1 MFVESRQP
9 ALSIDFLPAKGESC
23 FLRGGLIRIG
33 SMDVVQTLASAAQLV
48 SAMVSAVG
56 ALEQAASDLA
66 EAPRRLQVLEDFV
79 SDLDA
84 LTQQSRQRHAHK
96 LHGPQLER
104 QLQSLGRLMDQLRA
118 NIAKA
123 RQALSK
129 KGKGK
134 GFAWVV
140 RSSVVGDPLLRYV
153 KLIRDDLNWWLELQ
167 DLTQSVGDVI
177 ASTARSTP
185 SLVRVKS
192 ERGYPVSKNCS
203 YVRELLEKDG
213 GHRVV
218 LIVGLS
224 GIGKSCLARQIAS
237 DPPGSF
243 VDGAIE
249 ISFGRW
255 CSRAACNGC
264 RREYHGRLVRKI
276 CTFLVQIG
284 SMNLKDEIG
293 KDLDDVCCLLQ
304 TALVGKSMLIL
315 LDDVWE
321 QDIVDR
327 FTRLYDND
335 CRYLVT
341 TRDEAIYEIA
351 EAEKVEISKDD
362 IKEISKE
369 ILLYHSLL
377 SVGELP
383 PIAEVMLD
391 RCGHHP
397 LTVAVMGKALRK
409 ETRMEKWEKAISNLS
424 TYATCAPGPVSYVN
438 EKDVETTL
446 TIFGSFEFSLEA
458 MPENSRSFFLVLAAI
473 SWEEPVPEAC
483 LESIWS
489 ALLQDSLFS
498 IVVSK
503 LVEGSLIIKLEDQL
517 LYHMHDMVSLYLENK
532 TNDAAR
538 TLLSESISDY
548 AALVAPWLFVFGKEC
563 VKGPAEQKMRSFF
576 SLLEFMEIEILLR
589 STTQAL
595 MACRSISDFE
605 ASRLGFS
612 KILGPQVAEIISVGS
627 PDLIF
632 AVTNAITVIFFQAD
646 YINLGQSLETAGSI
660 DKLIGLLGVC
670 KDPSTLA
677 NFSSVLA
684 KISEHVDA
692 TIADE
697 ILSRIPMDRIADL
710 LSPENDELS
719 HETVFTTLVSLTK
732 VGKLKAVEIM
742 IESGIDKKLLVL
754 LGNGSEIS
762 QHHAI
767 IMLKTFCELGAPL
780 QGCMGPA
787 VLIHLPWHARMSLER
802 FVLFDQNLPPAKP
815 QQSFEVMLHKILQKD
830 NKEIIEAIQ
839 GLLSLAERATDT
851 RVQDLLLGSN
861 LFDRLAVLLHCR
873 EVQSNQVRSQTA
885 FLVMKLACTGGEPY
899 VRRFLDLNIVHEL
912 IDMMQCNV
920 DDLQDS
926 AYYALHQIVFA
937 KGGSLVLQTFLQLG
951 TIEKLV
957 NLLECRSL
965 KTKDLAMQLL
975 ADIVVVGTKPCIE
988 RMLAS
993 QVIEKLVAL
1002 EKFGEPFSGAVS
1014 RYMQGL
1020 NMCKNLQSAERAV
1033 MKQHIL
1039 RKVRSAVRGHKL
1051 EATLV
1056 ASVEACI
1063 AEGSKGGS
1071 SSRKKK

>member
-1 MFVESRQP
+1 
-9 ALSIDFLPAKGESC
+9 
-23 FLRGGLIRIG
+23 
-33 SMDVVQTLASAAQLV
+33 MDVVQTLASATQLV
-48 SAMVSAVG
+48 SAMVTAVG
-56 ALEQAASDLA
+56 ALEQAAADFA

-84 LTQQSRQRHAHK
+84 LAQQARQRHAHK
-96 LHGPQLER
+96 MHGPQLER
-104 QLQSLGRLMDQLRA
+104 QLQSLGRLMDQLGT

-123 RQALSK
+123 RQVLSK
-129 KGKGK
+129 KGRGK
-134 GFAWVV
+134 AFARVV
-140 RSSVVGDPLLRYV
+140 KSSVVGDPLMRYV
-153 KLIRDDLNWWLELQ
+153 KAIRDELNWWLELQ
-167 DLTQSVGDVI
+167 ELTQSVGDVI
-177 ASTARSTP
+177 ASTAKSTP

-192 ERGYPVSKNCS
+192 ERGYPVSKKCS
-203 YVRELLEKDG
+203 YVRELLERDG
-213 GHRVV
+213 SHRVV

-237 DPPGSF
+237 DPPGYF

-255 CSRAACNGC
+255 CSRTACNGS
-264 RREYHGRLVRKI
+264 RSEYHKRLVRKI
-276 CTFLVQIG
+276 CKFLVQIG
-284 SMNLKDEIG
+284 SMTVKEETG

-304 TALVGKSMLIL
+304 TALVGRNMLIL

-327 FTRLYDND
+327 FTKLYDND

-369 ILLYHSLL
+369 ILLYHKVL
-377 SVGELP
+377 
-383 PIAEVMLD
+383 LD

-409 ETRMEKWEKAISNLS
+409 ETRVEKWEKAISNLS

-438 EKDVETTL
+438 EKDVESTL
-446 TIFGSFEFSLEA
+446 TIFGSFEYSLEA
-458 MPENSRSFFLVLAAI
+458 MPENSRSFFMVLAAI

-489 ALLQDSLFS
+489 ALLQDSLFPL
-498 IVVSK
+498 VVSK

-532 TNDAAR
+532 TNDAVR
-538 TLLSESISDY
+538 TLLSESISVC
-548 AALVAPWLFVFGKEC
+548 AALIAPWLFVFGKEC

-576 SLLEFMEIEILLR
+576 SLLEFMEIEILLG

-605 ASRLGFS
+605 SSRLGFS
-612 KILGPQVAEIISVGS
+612 KILGPRIAEIISVGS

-632 AVTNAITVIFFQAD
+632 AITKAITVIFFQAD
-646 YINLGQSLETAGSI
+646 YINLAQSLETAGSV
-660 DKLIGLLGVC
+660 DKLIDLLGVC
-670 KDPSTLA
+670 EDTSTLA
-677 NFSSVLA
+677 NLSSVLA

-692 TIADE
+692 TTADE
-697 ILSRIPMDRIADL
+697 ILSRTPMDRIADL
-710 LSPENDELS
+710 LSPENEQW
-719 HETVFTTLVSLTK
+719 HEIVFTTLASLTK
-732 VGKLKAVEIM
+732 VGKLKAVETM
-742 IESGIDKKLLVL
+742 IESGVDKKLLVL

-767 IMLKTFCELGAPL
+767 TMLKTFCELGAPL
-780 QGCMGPA
+780 QGCMGPG
-787 VLIHLPWHARMSLER
+787 VLVHLPWRARISLER
-802 FVLFDQNLPPAKP
+802 FVLFDQSVPPSPKP
-815 QQSFEVMLHKILQKD
+815 QQSFEVILHKILQKD

-839 GLLSLAERATDT
+839 GLLPFAERANDS
-851 RVQDLLLGSN
+851 RVQDLLLGSI
-861 LFDRLAVLLHCR
+861 LFDRLALLLQCR
-873 EVQSNQVRSQTA
+873 EVESNQARSQAA

-899 VRRFLDLNIVHEL
+899 VRRFLELNIVHNL
-912 IDMMQCNV
+912 IDMMQCNI
-920 DDLQDS
+920 DELQDS
-926 AYYALHQIVFA
+926 AYYALHQIIVFA
-937 KGGSLVLQTFLQLG
+937 KGGSLVLQRFLQLG

-957 NLLECRSL
+957 NLLDRKSL
-965 KTKDLAMQLL
+965 KTKHLAMQLL
-975 ADIVVVGTKPCIE
+975 VDIAVVGTKPCIE

-993 QVIEKLVAL
+993 QVVEKLVAL
-1002 EKFGEPFSGAVS
+1002 EKAGDEPFDGAVS
-1014 RYMQGL
+1014 RYIEGL
-1020 NMCKNLQSAERAV
+1020 NMCKNVQSAERAV

-1051 EATLV
+1051 EASLV

-1063 AEGSKGGS
+1063 AEGTKGASS

>member
-1 MFVESRQP
+1 
-9 ALSIDFLPAKGESC
+9 
-23 FLRGGLIRIG
+23 
-33 SMDVVQTLASAAQLV
+33 MDVVQVLASATQLV

-96 LHGPQLER
+96 LHGPQLDR
-104 QLQSLGRLMDQLRA
+104 QFQSLGRLMDQLRG
-118 NIAKA
+118 NVAKA
-123 RQALSK
+123 RKVLGS

-134 GFAWVV
+134 GFARLV
-140 RSSVVGDPLLRYV
+140 RSSVVGDPLIKYAR
-153 KLIRDDLNWWLELQ
+153 LIRDDLNQWLELQ
-167 DLTQSVGDVI
+167 ELTQSIGNVI

-192 ERGYPVSKNCS
+192 EHGYPVSKKCS
-203 YVRELLEKDG
+203 YVRELLERDG
-213 GHRVV
+213 AHRVV

-237 DPPGSF
+237 DPPLSF

-249 ISFGRW
+249 IGFGRW
-255 CSRAACNGC
+255 CSRAACNGS
-264 RREYHGRLVRKI
+264 RSEYHKRLARKI
-276 CTFLVQIG
+276 CTFLVKIG
-284 SMNLKDEIG
+284 SMTLKEETGI
-293 KDLDDVCCLLQ
+293 DLDDVCCLLQ
-304 TALVGKSMLIL
+304 TALVGRSMLIL

-351 EAEKVEISKDD
+351 EAEKVEICKDD
-362 IKEISKE
+362 IKEISTE

-377 SVGELP
+377 SAGELP
-383 PIAEVMLD
+383 PVAEVLLD

-409 ETRMEKWEKAISNLS
+409 ETRVEKWEKAISNLS

-458 MPENSRSFFLVLAAI
+458 MPENSRIFFMALAAI

-489 ALLQDSLFS
+489 ALEQCGLFS
-498 IVVSK
+498 LVVSK
-503 LVEGSLIIKLEDQL
+503 LVEGSLIIKLEDQP

-532 TNDAAR
+532 TNDATRA
-538 TLLSESISDY
+538 LLSDSISY
-548 AALVAPWLFVFGKEC
+548 NVALVAPWLFVFGKEC
-563 VKGPAEQKMRSFF
+563 MKRPAEQKMGSFF
-576 SLLEFMEIEILLR
+576 SLLEFMDIEILLVN
-589 STTQAL
+589 TTQAL
-595 MACRSISDFE
+595 MACRSLSELETNRI
-605 ASRLGFS
+605 GFS
-612 KILGPQVAEIISVGS
+612 KILGPRIAEIISVGS
-627 PDLIF
+627 LDLIF
-632 AVTNAITVIFFQAD
+632 AVTAAITVIFSPSD
-646 YINLGQSLETAGSI
+646 YINLAHSLEIAGSI
-660 DKLIGLLGVC
+660 DKLIDLLGAC
-670 KDPSTLA
+670 EDTSTLA
-677 NFSSVLA
+677 NLSSVLT

-697 ILSRIPMDRIADL
+697 ILSRIPMVRIADL
-710 LSPENDELS
+710 LTAENEQW
-719 HETVFTTLVSLTK
+719 HEIVFTTLASLTK
-732 VGKLKAVEIM
+732 VGKLKAVETM
-742 IESGIDKKLLVL
+742 IESGIDNKLLVL

-767 IMLKTFCELGAPL
+767 ITLKTFCELGAPL
-780 QGCMGPA
+780 QGCIGPA
-787 VLIHLPWHARMSLER
+787 VLLHLPWHARISLER
-802 FVLFDQNLPPAKP
+802 FVLFDRNVPQSPKP
-815 QQSFEVMLHKILQKD
+815 QQSFEVILHNILQRD
-830 NKEIIEAIQ
+830 NKNIIKGIQ
-839 GLLSLAERATDT
+839 GLLSLAETANDT
-851 RVQDLLLGSN
+851 RVQDLLLGSH
-861 LFDRLAVLLHCR
+861 LFDRLAWLLQRR
-873 EVQSNQVRSQTA
+873 EVEKNQVRSQTA

-899 VRRFLDLNIVHEL
+899 VHRFLELNIVHEL
-912 IDMMQCNV
+912 IDMLQCNI
-920 DDLQDS
+920 DELQDS

-937 KGGSLVLQTFLQLG
+937 KGGSLVLQRFLQLR

-957 NLLECRSL
+957 NLLDRKSL
-965 KTKDLAMQLL
+965 KTKDLAMQFLV
-975 ADIVVVGTKPCIE
+975 DITEVGTKPCIE

-993 QVIEKLVAL
+993 QIVEKLVAL
-1002 EKFGEPFSGAVS
+1002 EKAGDPFGGAVS
-1014 RYMQGL
+1014 RYIQGL
-1020 NMCKNLQSAERAV
+1020 NMCKKLQSAERAV

-1051 EATLV
+1051 EAILV
-1056 ASVEACI
+1056 ASVEASI
-1063 AEGSKGGS
+1063 AEGFKGAS
-1071 SSRKKK
+1071 SSRK

>member
-1 MFVESRQP
+1 
-9 ALSIDFLPAKGESC
+9 
-23 FLRGGLIRIG
+23 
-33 SMDVVQTLASAAQLV
+33 MDAVNVLASATQLV
-48 SAMVSAVG
+48 SAMVAAVA
-56 ALEQAASDLA
+56 ALEQAAADFA

-79 SDLDA
+79 SDLEA
-84 LTQQSRQRHAHK
+84 LTQQARQKHASKMHS
-96 LHGPQLER
+96 PQLER
-104 QLQSLGRLMDQLRA
+104 QFQSLGRLMDQLHA

-123 RQALSK
+123 RQVLK

-134 GFAWVV
+134 GKGIARVV
-140 RSSVVGDPLLRYV
+140 RSSVVGDPLMKYV

-167 DLTQSVGDVI
+167 KLTQNVGKVI
-177 ASTARSTP
+177 ASTAKSTP

-192 ERGYPVSKNCS
+192 ERGYPVSKKCS

-213 GHRVV
+213 GHRVI

-237 DPPGSF
+237 DPPSNF

-249 ISFGRW
+249 VSFGRW
-255 CSRAACNGC
+255 CSRAACNGS
-264 RREYHGRLVRKI
+264 RIEYHKRLARKI
-276 CTFLVQIG
+276 CKFLVQIG
-284 SMNLKDEIG
+284 SVTVNEETG

-304 TALVGKSMLIL
+304 TALVGRNILIL

-327 FTRLYDND
+327 FTKLYDND

-341 TRDEAIYEIA
+341 TRDEAIYEIV

-383 PIAEVMLD
+383 HVAEVLLE

-409 ETRMEKWEKAISNLS
+409 ETRVEKWEKAISNLS

-438 EKDVETTL
+438 EKEAETTL

-458 MPENSRSFFLVLAAI
+458 MPENSRSFFMALAAI

-489 ALLQDSLFS
+489 ALVQDSLFS
-498 IVVSK
+498 LVVSK
-503 LVEGSLIIKLEDQL
+503 LVEGSLIIKLDDQL

-532 TNDAAR
+532 ANDAVR
-538 TLLSESISDY
+538 TLLSESFPEY
-548 AALVAPWLFVFGKEC
+548 AALVSPWLFVFGKEC

-576 SLLEFMEIEILLR
+576 SLLEFMEIEILLG

-605 ASRLGFS
+605 ACRLGFS
-612 KILGPQVAEIISVGS
+612 KILAPRIAEIISVGS
-627 PDLIF
+627 PSLIF
-632 AVTNAITVIFFQAD
+632 SVTKAITVIFFQTD
-646 YINLGQSLETAGSI
+646 YVNLAQSLETAGSMDRLI
-660 DKLIGLLGVC
+660 DLISVC
-670 KDPSTLA
+670 EDTSTLA

-684 KISEHVDA
+684 RISEHVDA
-692 TIADE
+692 IIADE
-697 ILSRIPMDRIADL
+697 VLSRIPMDRIADL
-710 LSPENDELS
+710 LSPENEQW
-719 HETVFTTLVSLTK
+719 HEIVFTTLASLTK
-732 VGKLKAVEIM
+732 VGKLKAVETM
-742 IESGIDKKLLVL
+742 IESGIDKKLLIL

-767 IMLKTFCELGAPL
+767 ILLKTFCELGAPL

-787 VLIHLPWHARMSLER
+787 VLIHLPWHARLSLER
-802 FVLFDQNLPPAKP
+802 FVFLDQNVSPSPKP
-815 QQSFEVMLHKILQKD
+815 QQSFEVLLHKILQRDDKD
-830 NKEIIEAIQ
+830 IIEAIQ
-839 GLLSLAERATDT
+839 GLLPLAERANDS

-861 LFDRLAVLLHCR
+861 LFERLAFLLQRR
-873 EVQSNQVRSQTA
+873 EVESNNVRSQSA

-899 VRRFLDLNIVHEL
+899 IRRFMELNIVHEL
-912 IDMMQCNV
+912 IDMMQCNI
-920 DDLQDS
+920 DELQDS
-926 AYYALHQIVFA
+926 AYYALHQIISA
-937 KGGSLVLQTFLQLG
+937 KGGSIVLQRFLQQC

-957 NLLECRSL
+957 NFLDRKSL

-975 ADIVVVGTKPCIE
+975 VDIVVVGTKPCIE
-988 RMLAS
+988 RMLSS

-1002 EKFGEPFSGAVS
+1002 EKADESFSGAVS
-1014 RYMQGL
+1014 RYIQGL
-1020 NMCKNLQSAERAV
+1020 NMCKNIQSAERAV
-1033 MKQHIL
+1033 TKQHIL

-1051 EATLV
+1051 EPSLL

-1063 AEGSKGGS
+1063 AECSKGAS

>member
-1 MFVESRQP
+1 
-9 ALSIDFLPAKGESC
+9 
-23 FLRGGLIRIG
+23 
-33 SMDVVQTLASAAQLV
+33 MDAVQVLASATQLV
-48 SAMVSAVG
+48 SAMVTAVG
-56 ALEQAASDLA
+56 ALEQAAADLA

-84 LTQQSRQRHAHK
+84 LARQARQQHAHK
-96 LHGPQLER
+96 MHGPRLER
-104 QLQSLGRLMDQLRA
+104 QLQSLGRLMDQLSA
-118 NIAKA
+118 NVAKA
-123 RQALSK
+123 RQALSRR
-129 KGKGK
+129 KGRGK
-134 GFAWVV
+134 GFAQLV
-140 RSSVVGDPLLRYV
+140 RSSVVGDPLMRYV

-167 DLTQSVGDVI
+167 ELTQSVGDAI
-177 ASTARSTP
+177 ASTAKSTP
-185 SLVRVKS
+185 SLVKVKS
-192 ERGYPVSKNCS
+192 ERGYPVSKKCS
-203 YVRELLEKDG
+203 YVRELLEMDG
-213 GHRVV
+213 AHQVV

-237 DPPGSF
+237 DPPCSF

-249 ISFGRW
+249 VSFGRW
-255 CSRAACNGC
+255 CSRAACNGS
-264 RREYHGRLVRKI
+264 RSEYHKRLVRKI
-276 CTFLVQIG
+276 CKFLVQIG
-284 SMNLKDEIG
+284 SMTVDEETG
-293 KDLDDVCCLLQ
+293 KDLDGVCCLLQ

-327 FTRLYDND
+327 FTKLYDND

-341 TRDEAIYEIA
+341 TRDEAIHEIA

-377 SVGELP
+377 SFGELP
-383 PIAEVMLD
+383 PVAEVLLD

-409 ETRMEKWEKAISNLS
+409 ETRVEKWEKAISNLS

-438 EKDVETTL
+438 EKDVESTL
-446 TIFGSFEFSLEA
+446 TIFGSFEYSLEA
-458 MPENSRSFFLVLAAI
+458 MPENSRSFFMVLAAI
-473 SWEEPVPEAC
+473 SWEEPIPEAC

-498 IVVSK
+498 LVVSK

-517 LYHMHDMVSLYLENK
+517 LYHVHDMVSLYLENK
-532 TNDAAR
+532 TNDAIR
-538 TLLSESISDY
+538 TLLSESISDC

-576 SLLEFMEIEILLR
+576 SLLEFMEIQILLQ

-595 MACRSISDFE
+595 MSCRSIYDFE

-612 KILGPQVAEIISVGS
+612 KILGPRIAEIISVGS
-627 PDLIF
+627 ADLIF
-632 AVTNAITVIFFQAD
+632 AITKAITVIFFPAD
-646 YINLGQSLETAGSI
+646 YINLAQSLETAGSI
-660 DKLIGLLGVC
+660 DKLIDLLGAC
-670 KDPSTLA
+670 EDTSTLA
-677 NFSSVLA
+677 NLSSVLA
-684 KISEHVDA
+684 KISEYVDD
-692 TIADE
+692 TIAEE

-710 LSPENDELS
+710 LSPENEQW
-719 HETVFTTLVSLTK
+719 HEIVFTTLASLTK
-732 VGKLKAVEIM
+732 VGKLKAVETM
-742 IESGIDKKLLVL
+742 IESGVDKKLLVL
-754 LGNGSEIS
+754 LGSGSEIS

-767 IMLKTFCELGAPL
+767 VMLKTFCELGAPL
-780 QGCMGPA
+780 QGCMGPG

-802 FVLFDQNLPPAKP
+802 FVLFDQSVPPTPKP
-815 QQSFEVMLHKILQKD
+815 SQSFEVTLHKILQKD
-830 NKEIIEAIQ
+830 NKDVIEAIQ
-839 GLLSLAERATDT
+839 GLLPLAERANDS

-861 LFDRLAVLLHCR
+861 LFDRLALLLQHR
-873 EVQSNQVRSQTA
+873 EVENNQVRSQTA

-899 VRRFLDLNIVHEL
+899 VHRFLELNIVHGL
-912 IDMMQCNV
+912 IDMMQCNI
-920 DDLQDS
+920 DELQDS

-937 KGGSLVLQTFLQLG
+937 KGGSLVLQRFLQLG

-957 NLLECRSL
+957 NLLDRKSL

-975 ADIVVVGTKPCIE
+975 VDIAVVGTKPCIE
-988 RMLAS
+988 RMLAY
-993 QVIEKLVAL
+993 QVIEKLVSL
-1002 EKFGEPFSGAVS
+1002 EKTGQPFGGAVS
-1014 RYMQGL
+1014 RYIQGL
-1020 NMCKNLQSAERAV
+1020 NMCKNVQSAERAV

-1051 EATLV
+1051 EASLV
-1056 ASVEACI
+1056 ASVEASI
-1063 AEGSKGGS
+1063 AEGSKGAS

>member
-1 MFVESRQP
+1 
-9 ALSIDFLPAKGESC
+9 
-23 FLRGGLIRIG
+23 
-33 SMDVVQTLASAAQLV
+33 MDVVQVIASATELV
-48 SAMVSAVG
+48 SAMVSAVR

-84 LTQQSRQRHAHK
+84 LTEQSRQRHANK
-96 LHGPQLER
+96 LHAPQLDR
-104 QLQSLGRLMDQLRA
+104 QFQSLGRLMDQLRG

-123 RQALSK
+123 RKVLSGSG

-134 GFAWVV
+134 GFARLV
-140 RSSVVGDPLLRYV
+140 RSSVTGDPLMRYV
-153 KLIRDDLNWWLELQ
+153 RLIRDDLNQWLELQ
-167 DLTQSVGDVI
+167 QLTQSVGKVI

-185 SLVRVKS
+185 ALVRVKS
-192 ERGYPVSKNCS
+192 EHGYPVSKKCS
-203 YVRELLEKDG
+203 YVRELLERDG
-213 GHRVV
+213 AHRVV

-237 DPPGSF
+237 DPPFSF

-249 ISFGRW
+249 IGFGRW
-255 CSRAACNGC
+255 CSRAACNGS
-264 RREYHGRLVRKI
+264 RSEYHKRLARKI

-284 SMNLKDEIG
+284 SMTVKEEVG

-304 TALVGKSMLIL
+304 TALVGRSMLIL

-362 IKEISKE
+362 IKEISRE

-383 PIAEVMLD
+383 PVAEVLLD

-409 ETRMEKWEKAISNLS
+409 ETRVEKWEKAISNLS

-458 MPENSRSFFLVLAAI
+458 MPENSRNFFMALAAI

-489 ALLQDSLFS
+489 ALEQGGLFS
-498 IVVSK
+498 LVVSK
-503 LVEGSLIIKLEDQL
+503 LVEGSLIIKLEDQP

-532 TNDAAR
+532 TNDVAR
-538 TLLSESISDY
+538 ALLSESISYY

-563 VKGPAEQKMRSFF
+563 MKRPAEQKMGSFF
-576 SLLEFMEIEILLR
+576 SLLEFMEIEILLVN
-589 STTQAL
+589 TTQAL
-595 MACRSISDFE
+595 MACRSLSEFE
-605 ASRLGFS
+605 ASSLGFS
-612 KILGPQVAEIISVGS
+612 KILGPRIAEIISVGS

-632 AVTNAITVIFFQAD
+632 AVTTAITVIFFQAD
-646 YINLGQSLETAGSI
+646 YINLARSLETAGSI
-660 DKLIGLLGVC
+660 DKLIDLLGAC
-670 KDPSTLA
+670 QDTSTLA
-677 NFSSVLA
+677 NLSSVLA

-692 TIADE
+692 TVADG

-710 LSPENDELS
+710 LSVENEQW
-719 HETVFTTLVSLTK
+719 HEIVFTTLASLTK
-732 VGKLKAVEIM
+732 VGKLKAVETM

-767 IMLKTFCELGAPL
+767 ITLKTFCELGAPL

-787 VLIHLPWHARMSLER
+787 VLLHLPWHARISLER
-802 FVLFDQNLPPAKP
+802 FVLFDKNASQSPKP
-815 QQSFEVMLHKILQKD
+815 QQSLEVILHKILQRD
-830 NKEIIEAIQ
+830 NKDIIEDIQ
-839 GLLSLAERATDT
+839 GLLSLAERANDT

-861 LFDRLAVLLHCR
+861 LFDRLALLLQR
-873 EVQSNQVRSQTA
+873 KEVEN
-885 FLVMKLACTGGEPY
+885 
-899 VRRFLDLNIVHEL
+899 N
-912 IDMMQCNV
+912 QCNI
-920 DDLQDS
+920 DELQDS

-937 KGGSLVLQTFLQLG
+937 KGGSLVLQRFLQLG

-957 NLLECRSL
+957 NLLDRKSL
-965 KTKDLAMQLL
+965 KTKDLAMQFLV
-975 ADIVVVGTKPCIE
+975 DIAEVGTKPCIE
-988 RMLAS
+988 RMLSS
-993 QVIEKLVAL
+993 QVVEKLVAL
-1002 EKFGEPFSGAVS
+1002 EKAGDPFGGAVS
-1014 RYMQGL
+1014 RYIQGL
-1020 NMCKNLQSAERAV
+1020 NMCKKLQTAERAV

-1051 EATLV
+1051 EASLV
-1056 ASVEACI
+1056 ASVEASI
-1063 AEGSKGGS
+1063 AEGSRGASS

>member
-1 MFVESRQP
+1 
-9 ALSIDFLPAKGESC
+9 
-23 FLRGGLIRIG
+23 
-33 SMDVVQTLASAAQLV
+33 MDAVQALASATQLV
-48 SAMVSAVG
+48 SAMVTAVG
-56 ALEQAASDLA
+56 ALEQAAADLA

-84 LTQQSRQRHAHK
+84 LAREARQRHAHK
-96 LHGPQLER
+96 AHAPRLER
-104 QLQSLGRLMDQLRA
+104 QLESLGRLMDQLRT
-118 NIAKA
+118 NVAKA
-123 RQALSK
+123 RQVLSK
-129 KGKGK
+129 KGRGK
-134 GFAWVV
+134 GFSRMV
-140 RSSVVGDPLLRYV
+140 RSTVVGDPLMRYV

-167 DLTQSVGDVI
+167 ELTQSVGDAI
-177 ASTARSTP
+177 ASTANSTP

-192 ERGYPVSKNCS
+192 ERGYPVSKKCS
-203 YVRELLEKDG
+203 YVRELLERDG
-213 GHRVV
+213 AHRVV

-237 DPPGSF
+237 EPPVSF

-249 ISFGRW
+249 VSFGRW
-255 CSRAACNGC
+255 CSRAACNGS
-264 RREYHGRLVRKI
+264 RSEYHKRLVRKI
-276 CTFLVQIG
+276 CKFLVQIG
-284 SMNLKDEIG
+284 SMTVDEETG

-304 TALVGKSMLIL
+304 TALVGRSMLIL

-327 FTRLYDND
+327 FTKLYDND

-341 TRDEAIYEIA
+341 TRDEAIHEIA

-383 PIAEVMLD
+383 PVAEVLLD

-409 ETRMEKWEKAISNLS
+409 ETRVEKWEKAISNLS

-438 EKDVETTL
+438 EKDVESTL
-446 TIFGSFEFSLEA
+446 TIFGSFEYSLEA
-458 MPENSRSFFLVLAAI
+458 MPENSRSFFMVLAAI

-498 IVVSK
+498 LVVSK

-517 LYHMHDMVSLYLENK
+517 LYHVHDMVSLYLENK
-532 TNDAAR
+532 TNDAVR
-538 TLLSESISDY
+538 TLLSKSISDC

-576 SLLEFMEIEILLR
+576 SLLEFMEIQILLQ

-595 MACRSISDFE
+595 MSCRSISDFE

-612 KILGPQVAEIISVGS
+612 KILGPRIAEIISVGS
-627 PDLIF
+627 ADLIF
-632 AVTNAITVIFFQAD
+632 AITKAITVIFFQAD
-646 YINLGQSLETAGSI
+646 YINLAQSLETAGSI
-660 DKLIGLLGVC
+660 DKLIDLLGVC
-670 KDPSTLA
+670 EDTSTLA
-677 NFSSVLA
+677 NLSSVLA
-684 KISEHVDA
+684 KISEYVDD
-692 TIADE
+692 TIAEE
-697 ILSRIPMDRIADL
+697 ILSRIPMDRITNL
-710 LSPENDELS
+710 LSPENEQW
-719 HETVFTTLVSLTK
+719 HEIVFTTLTSLTK
-732 VGKLKAVEIM
+732 VGKLKAVETM
-742 IESGIDKKLLVL
+742 IESGVDKKLLVL

-762 QHHAI
+762 QHQAI
-767 IMLKTFCELGAPL
+767 AMLKTFCELGAPL
-780 QGCMGPA
+780 QGCMGPG
-787 VLIHLPWHARMSLER
+787 VLIHLPWHARISLER
-802 FVLFDQNLPPAKP
+802 FVLFDQSVPPSPKP
-815 QQSFEVMLHKILQKD
+815 QQSSFAVILHKILQKD
-830 NKEIIEAIQ
+830 NKDIIEAIQ
-839 GLLSLAERATDT
+839 GLLPLAERANDS

-861 LFDRLAVLLHCR
+861 LFDRIAFLLQHR
-873 EVQSNQVRSQTA
+873 EVESNQVRSQTA

-899 VRRFLDLNIVHEL
+899 VHRFLELNIVHGL
-912 IDMMQCNV
+912 IDMMQCNITE
-920 DDLQDS
+920 LQDS

-937 KGGSLVLQTFLQLG
+937 KGGSLVLQRFLQLG

-957 NLLECRSL
+957 NLLDRKSL

-975 ADIVVVGTKPCIE
+975 VDIAVVGTKPCIE
-988 RMLAS
+988 RMLAY

-1002 EKFGEPFSGAVS
+1002 EKTGEPFCGAVS
-1014 RYMQGL
+1014 RYIQGL
-1020 NMCKNLQSAERAV
+1020 NMCKNVQSAERAV

-1051 EATLV
+1051 EASLV
-1056 ASVEACI
+1056 ASVEASI
-1063 AEGSKGGS
+1063 AEGSKGAN